1 MVGIPLDAIMKPVFG
16 APSGSGAGLMGGTA
30 P

>member
-1 MVGIPLDAIMKPVFG
+1 MVGIPLDATMKPVFG
-16 APSGSGAGLMGGTA
+16 TPSGSGVGLMGGTV